1 MFIGT
6 QDDLVQFAKQSCS
19 VFWSGVVTEDTA
31 LPGAVKGKL
40 GGPSQR
46 RLSVSATTAV
56 LQAVS
61 AFYIFIMVYCF
72 TFLQE
77 LHTKKLFIGGGTL
90 VP

>member
-1 MFIGT
+1 M
-6 QDDLVQFAKQSCS
+6 QPDLVQFSKQSCS

-46 RLSVSATTAV
+46 RLSVSATSVV

-61 AFYIFIMVYCF
+61 TFYTFFMVYSLF
-72 TFLQE
+72 HHEFDTRE
-77 LHTKKLFIGGGTL
+77 LCIEGCIL
-90 VP
+90 VTSNLN

>member
-1 MFIGT
+1 M

-46 RLSVSATTAV
+46 RLSVSATTTV

-61 AFYIFIMVYCF
+61 TFETFIMVYCLPF
-72 TFLQE
+72 HQE
-77 LHTKKLFIGGGTL
+77 LDTRKLFIGGGTV